1 MSSELAVAQPPGLQP
16 SAGRRHIGYVLSLF
30 PSYDETFIL
39 REIKALSERGV
50 RLTLFSLRNDRQAV
64 VQEDARPFLAV
75 TRRAGYLSLDVLAA
89 VARALGRRP
98 LEAARLLRLVLG
110 GLWRHPDLLVR
121 TLVMMP
127 KAFRFAEMAL
137 EEGIDH
143 LHAHWATY
151 PATVALVMSRLTGLS
166 WSFTCHAHDIFLN
179 PSLLREKLDRAE
191 FVLTCTGDNKRH
203 LEGVSPAARDKVQ
216 VSYHGLDLSLFR
228 PAARRVAE
236 GPPRILAVGSL
247 LECKGFDILIEACAR
262 LLQRGADFTLTIA
275 GGGPQ
280 EASLREAVSQAGLEG
295 RVRLTGYVTQ
305 KDLIPLYQQAD
316 LFVLPAILEMHWGIP
331 NVLVEALACGLPVVT
346 TALPSLPE
354 LVQDG
359 REGLVAA
366 NRDPEDLAGKIGRLI
381 DEPALRRAMGRAGR
395 QRVES
400 AFDIERTIETV
411 VLPLVGRPL
420 VAL

>member
-1 MSSELAVAQPPGLQP
+1 MSAELAPARP
-16 SAGRRHIGYVLSLF
+16 SAALAAGGRRHIGYVLSLF
-30 PSYDETFIL
+30 PCYDETFIL

-50 RLTLFSLRNDRQAV
+50 RLTIFSLRNDRQAV
-64 VQEDARPFLAV
+64 VQEDARSFLAV
-75 TRRAGYLSLDVLAA
+75 TRHAGFLSADVLAA
-89 VARALGRRP
+89 MARAFARRP
-98 LEAARLLRLVLG
+98 LEVARLFGLLLG
-110 GLWRHPDLLVR
+110 GLWRHPGLLAR
-121 TLVMMP
+121 TLAMMP
-127 KAFRFAEMAL
+127 KAFRFAEMARA
-137 EEGIDH
+137 EGIDH

-179 PSLLREKLDRAE
+179 PSLLREKLERAE

-203 LEGVSPAARDKVQ
+203 LEGVSPSARDKVQ
-216 VSYHGLDLSLFR
+216 VSYHGLDLRLFR
-228 PAARRVAE
+228 PAARRPAE
-236 GPPRILAVGSL
+236 GPPAILAVGSL

-262 LLQRGADFTLTIA
+262 LLRRGADFSLTIA
-275 GGGPQ
+275 GGGPE
-280 EASLREAVSQAGLEG
+280 EASLREAVSRAGLEE
-295 RVRLTGYVTQ
+295 RVRLTGYLTQ

-366 NRDPEDLAGKIGRLI
+366 NRDPGDLAFKIGRLLE
-381 DEPALRRAMGRAGR
+381 EPELRRAMGRAGR

-400 AFDIERTIETV
+400 SFDIERTIETV
-411 VLPLVGRPL
+411 VLPLVGRPR

>member
-1 MSSELAVAQPPGLQP
+1 MSVELAVARPVP
-16 SAGRRHIGYVLSLF
+16 AARERRHLGYVLSLF

-50 RLTLFSLRNDRQAV
+50 RLTIFSLRNDRQAV
-64 VQEDARPFLAV
+64 VQEDARPFLGA
-75 TRRAGYLSLDVLAA
+75 TRYAGYVSLDVLAA
-89 VARALGRRP
+89 AARALVHRP
-98 LEAARLLRLVLG
+98 VEVASLVWLVLRG
-110 GLWRHPDLLVR
+110 VWRHPELLLR
-121 TLVMMP
+121 TLVMLP
-127 KAFRFAEMAL
+127 KAFRFAEMAA

-151 PATVALVMSRLTGLS
+151 PATVALVMSRLSGLS

-179 PSLLREKLDRAE
+179 PSLLPEKLERAE

-203 LEGVSPAARDKVQ
+203 LASLSPAARDKVR
-216 VSYHGLDLSLFR
+216 VSYHGLDLRLFR
-228 PAARRVAE
+228 PAVRLAE
-236 GPPRILAVGSL
+236 GPPAILAVGSL

-262 LLQRGADFTLTIA
+262 LAARGADFRLTIA
-275 GGGPQ
+275 GGGP
-280 EASLREAVSQAGLEG
+280 EEPSLREAATRAGLDA
-295 RVRLTGYVTQ
+295 RVRLTGYLTQ
-305 KDLIPLYQQAD
+305 KDLVPLYQQAD
-316 LFVLPAILEMHWGIP
+316 IFVLPAVLEMHWGIP

-354 LVQDG
+354 LVEDG

-366 NRDPEDLAGKIGRLI
+366 NRDPEDLAAKIGRLI
-381 DEPALRRAMGRAGR
+381 AEPALRRAMGRAGR
-395 QRVES
+395 QRVEAS
-400 AFDIERTIETV
+400 FDIERTIESV